1 MIKNYLKIAWRNL
14 LHNKV
19 YSLLN
24 IWGLAAGMAV
34 ALIIG
39 LWVNYQY
46 SYDQFLPGNGQLYQ
60 VMRNYNSNGDTLTF
74 SSTSLKL
81 ADALRHNIPEFA
93 HVAETDGWGA
103 HGLMVGNKKFY
114 WYGVQAGCDFL
125 KMFRYPF
132 IYGNAD
138 AALKDPFSIVLTEST
153 AKALFGNTDPIN
165 KLIRV
170 DNHDN
175 LKVTGVIKDIPA
187 NSTFQF
193 KYVIPFSYYEATQR
207 YVKMARTGS
216 FGNNSFA
223 IYAELKPGVSL
234 GAVSAKIRD
243 IEKGEKD
250 NINAMNSNVIL
261 YPMLKWHLFSD
272 FKNGKAA
279 SGFIDYVRIFTLIG
293 ALVLLIACINF
304 INLSTARS
312 EKRAREVGVRKA
324 IGSQRKDLIFQFLI
338 ESSLVTFISF
348 LFSIL
353 LVQLALP
360 AFNSLTGTLISIPYA
375 NPVFWIFMLVCVS
388 LTGIMAGSRPAF
400 YLSSFNPVRV
410 LKGAI
415 QVGKSASVSR
425 KILVVTQFSCS
436 IALIISTAI
445 IYRQIQYAKDR
456 PIGYQVSRLM
466 ATDMN
471 ADLARNF
478 NALKNDLLQT
488 GAVTALCT
496 SSSPATTVWSHTDVD
511 MFPGKRPGETVEMGS
526 ITVSDDYFKTLGM
539 QMQSGRDFVPG
550 SKADTS
556 NVIFNAAAIK
566 RLRLDNPVNQLI
578 TWGGQKF
585 RIIGVVKDALMN
597 SPYSAADPTMFT
609 FSANG
614 PNGNLLYQLSPK
626 MNAHAAV
633 EKISPIFNKY
643 NPVYPYDYR
652 FVDKQYNEK
661 FSQEELIGKLAG
673 IFAVLAIFISC
684 LGLFGLAAFV
694 AEQRTKEIGIRK
706 VLGASVSQVWL
717 LLSGDFILLVTISC
731 VIASPLAFYFLQK
744 WLLKYDYHITIGPGV
759 FIISAIAAIV
769 ITLITISFQAIKAAI
784 ANPVKSLRSE

>member
-14 LHNKV
+14 LNNKV
-19 YSLLN
+19 YSALN
-24 IWGLAAGMAV
+24 IMGLAAGMAV
-34 ALIIG
+34 ALLIG

-46 SYDQFLPGNGQLYQ
+46 SYDKFLPGNERLYQ
-60 VMRNYNSNGDTLTF
+60 VMRNFNSNGDTLTF

-81 ADALRHNIPEFA
+81 ADALRNNIPEFA

-103 HGLMVGNKKFY
+103 HGLMVGNKKLY
-114 WYGVQAGCDFL
+114 LYGVQAGGDFL

-132 IYGNAD
+132 IYGNAN

-153 AKALFGNTDPIN
+153 AKALFGNTDAIN
-165 KLIRV
+165 KLVRV

-175 LKVTGVIKDIPA
+175 LKVTGVIKDVPA
-187 NSTFQF
+187 NSTLQF
-193 KYVIPFSYYEATQR
+193 KYVIPFSYFEATQS
-207 YVKMARTGS
+207 YVKQQRTSS
-216 FGNNSFA
+216 FGNNSYA
-223 IYAELKPGVSL
+223 IYAELKPGVSF

-261 YPMLKWHLFSD
+261 YPLLKWHLFSD
-272 FKNGKAA
+272 FKNGKAT

-324 IGSQRKDLIFQFLI
+324 IGSQRRDLIVQFLT
-338 ESSLVTFISF
+338 ESAVVTFISF

-360 AFNSLTGTLISIPYA
+360 AFNSLTGTLISIPFA
-375 NPVFWIFMLVCVS
+375 NPVFWIIMIGCV
-388 LTGIMAGSRPAF
+388 LITALLAGSRPAF
-400 YLSSFNPVRV
+400 YLSSFNPVKV
-410 LKGAI
+410 LKGTI

-436 IALIISTAI
+436 IALIISTVI
-445 IYRQIQYAKDR
+445 IYKQIQYAKDR

-466 ATDMN
+466 STDVN
-471 ADLARNF
+471 SDLARNYG
-478 NALKNDLLQT
+478 ALKNDLLQSRV
-488 GAVTALCT
+488 VTAVST
-496 SSSPATTVWSHTDVD
+496 STSPATTVWSHTDVD

-539 QMQSGRDFVPG
+539 QMQSGRDFMPG
-550 SKADTS
+550 SKADTAD
-556 NVIFNAAAIK
+556 VVFNEAAIK
-566 RLRLDNPVNQLI
+566 RLRLTNPVNQSI
-578 TWGGQKF
+578 TWGGQKY

-609 FSANG
+609 FSGNSA
-614 PNGNLLYQLSPK
+614 NGNLLYLLSP
-626 MNAHAAV
+626 NINTHQAV
-633 EKISPIFNKY
+633 EKLTAIFNKY
-643 NPVYPYDYR
+643 NPAYPYDYR
-652 FVDKQYNEK
+652 FVDDDYNRK
-661 FSQEELIGKLAG
+661 FSEEVLVGKLAG
-673 IFAVLAIFISC
+673 IFAGLAIFISC

-706 VLGASVSQVWL
+706 VLGASISQVWV
-717 LLSGDFILLVTISC
+717 LLSKDFILLVMISC
-731 VIASPLAFYFLQK
+731 IIASPLALYFLQK
-744 WLLKYDYHITIGPGV
+744 WLQKYDYHITIGPGV
-759 FIISAIAAIV
+759 FIISALAAII
-769 ITLITISFQAIKAAI
+769 ITLITISFQSIKAAL